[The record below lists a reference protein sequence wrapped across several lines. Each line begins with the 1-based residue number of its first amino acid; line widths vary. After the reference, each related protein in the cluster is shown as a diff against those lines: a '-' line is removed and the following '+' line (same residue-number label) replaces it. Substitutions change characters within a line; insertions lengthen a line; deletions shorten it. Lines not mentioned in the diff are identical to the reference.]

1 MAMNPGGMEN
11 QWDTVVISK
20 KKQTD
25 TKSTKAINQAIR
37 SGAEIDSQRKYGGGE
52 NKQHTVSKNT
62 AKLDRETEELKVDRV
77 PLTVGKAIQ
86 KARAAKEWSQK
97 DLATKINEKQS
108 LINEYEA
115 AKAVPNQ
122 QVLNKMEKALGVKLR
137 GKNIG
142 EPLAAGKSK

>member
-1 MAMNPGGMEN
+1 MNPGGMEN